1 MCRFFSL
8 YFALNVFFL
17 DIAFKYGMI
26 LIFLAIGDPCNYF
39 SSYAIMDAMSDEG
52 KLRIELLQAK
62 PCLALEKNMEKGL
75 SLCEKASSAGADIA
89 LFPEMWSNGYRIHES
104 PFSEWRDDAI
114 AIEDPFIEAFQKA
127 SAQLSLA
134 IGLTFLKKGKRGLEN
149 SFVLFDRHGKMALTY
164 SKVHTCDFDVE
175 RYLIPGDDFHV
186 CHLDTAKGDVVTG
199 AMICYD
205 REFPESARILMLKGA
220 ELILVPNAC
229 PMEINRLSQLRARS
243 FENMVAVA
251 TCNYPSS
258 VYDSN
263 GHSTVFDGIAY
274 LPSGSSPR
282 DMCILEAGEEEGIFY
297 ADIDLDLLRSYRSS
311 EVHGNAYRH
320 PEKYRALI
328 DESVSEPF
336 IRKDSRRE

>member
-1 MCRFFSL
+1 ME
-8 YFALNVFFL
+8 A
-17 DIAFKYGMI
+17 M
-26 LIFLAIGDPCNYF
+26 GDG
-39 SSYAIMDAMSDEG
+39 G
-52 KLRIELLQAK
+52 KLRIALLQAK
-62 PCLALEKNMEKGL
+62 PCLTLEENMEKGL
-75 SLCEKASSAGADIA
+75 SLCRKASSEGADIA
-89 LFPEMWSNGYRIHES
+89 LFPEMWSNGYRIHGI
-104 PFSEWRDDAI
+104 PFSEWKNDAI
-114 AIEDPFIEAFQKA
+114 AIDDPFIEAFKKA
-127 SAQLSLA
+127 SAQLGIA
-134 IGLTFLKKGKRGLEN
+134 IALTFLKKGERGLEN
-149 SFVLFDRHGKMALTY
+149 SFVLFDRHGERVLTY

-175 RYLIPGDDFHV
+175 RYLSPGDDFQV
-186 CHLDTAKGDVVTG
+186 CHLDTAKGDVITG

-243 FENMVAVA
+243 FENMVAIA

-258 VYDSN
+258 VTDSN

-274 LPSGSSPR
+274 LSSCPYSR
-282 DMCILEAGEEEGIFY
+282 DMCILEAGEEEGLFY

-320 PEKYRALI
+320 PRKYGALI